1 MCNTWGEKSRVG
13 GSDGEARVQ
22 HRWFSGCCHR
32 ILEWHALGLGGFV
45 PLAEAKQHGWDRQL
59 KHLQPSAP
67 ANTTTAH

>member
-1 MCNTWGEKSRVG
+1 MEKPECSIG
-13 GSDGEARVQ
+13 GSVAAVTEF
-22 HRWFSGCCHR
+22 WSGTP
-32 ILEWHALGLGGFV
+32 WVWGGFM